1 MPDTAEE
8 PHDPADAGDPDGD
21 AARDRSGPGGTPDEP
36 VFLAPETFDDFVEA
50 HDLVLVDV
58 WAEWC
63 GPCRRLDPAVEAVAA
78 EPDVAVGKIDYDA
91 HPDLADD
98 LRSLVGKALSKTPR
112 VAWGLPSLFVLHE
125 GDVVERSIAIDTDD
139 ETVVSERG
147 VRELLAPY
155 R

>member
-1 MPDTAEE
+1 MPDRAEE
-8 PHDPADAGDPDGD
+8 THDPAAARNRDGD
-21 AARDRSGPGGTPDEP
+21 ATDEPPEPGGTPDEP

-63 GPCRRLDPAVEAVAA
+63 GPCKRLDPAVEAVAA

-98 LRSLVGKALSKTPR
+98 LRSLVGKALSKAPR

-125 GDVVERSIAIDTDD
+125 GDVVERSIAVDTDE
-139 ETVVSERG
+139 ETVVSEG
-147 VRELLAPY
+147 DVRELLAPY